1 MALGLLVLRRNRG
14 NFGRLSTLIARNLRH
29 SAQIVKSND
38 AFPFKVNPLRQFHT
52 TSAALVPEKKKI
64 DLSGIFPPIV
74 TPFQD
79 DEKISYSKL
88 KENFSKWN
96 DVPFRGMINV
106 EFINI
111 VQSLLFCP

>member
-1 MALGLLVLRRNRG
+1 M
-14 NFGRLSTLIARNLRH
+14 
-29 SAQIVKSND
+29 
-38 AFPFKVNPLRQFHT
+38 
-52 TSAALVPEKKKI
+52 TSAAFVSEKKKI

-106 EFINI
+106 ECINI